1 MVFCIYVD
9 LMMVV
14 QNIGQNNIIQA
25 KSDKEGMGKI
35 DFRPAIELGTSVW
48 NVRALTTMQVV
59 LSYDSQTKVSLP
71 RQKSVINPLTIAPPL
86 MKRCY

>member
-9 LMMVV
+9 LVMVV
-14 QNIGQNNIIQA
+14 QNIGQNIQA

-35 DFRPAIELGTSVW
+35 DFHQAIELGTSVW
-48 NVRALTTMQVV
+48 NARALTTMQVV

-71 RQKSVINPLTIAPPL
+71 RQKSVINPLSIAPPL